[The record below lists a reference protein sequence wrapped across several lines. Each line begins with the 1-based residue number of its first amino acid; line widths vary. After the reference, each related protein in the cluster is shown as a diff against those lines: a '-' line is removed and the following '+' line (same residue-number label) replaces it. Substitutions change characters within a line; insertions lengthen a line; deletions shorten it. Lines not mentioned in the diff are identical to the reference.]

1 MRLLRNSSPDE
12 EMAISE
18 SLLDENEELNG
29 QYLKCKICLEEPVTH
44 CFSPRNHL
52 VTCEKCAYK
61 IDVMNVFVEELDL
74 GIGWIV
80 HYSMKHKRFDAQDA
94 CGISHASV
102 PIAITVGA
110 IEKSSVQ
117 LLIFQILDL
126 YVDIKDIPLAS
137 YNVNYLVQISHLH

>member
-29 QYLKCKICLEEPVTH
+29 QPHK
-44 CFSPRNHL
+44 
-52 VTCEKCAYK
+52 
-61 IDVMNVFVEELDL
+61 DVMNVFVEELDL

-137 YNVNYLVQISHLH
+137 YNVNYLSVYYYVYTRQIFTNKGILAKCNNK

>member
-1 MRLLRNSSPDE
+1 
-12 EMAISE
+12 MAISE

-29 QYLKCKICLEEPVTH
+29 QPHK
-44 CFSPRNHL
+44 
-52 VTCEKCAYK
+52 
-61 IDVMNVFVEELDL
+61 DVMNVFVEELDL

-110 IEKSSVQ
+110 IEKYSLGLVQ
-117 LLIFQILDL
+117 CELSGTNLSPSLVACAVALKISAIGNLSKEID
-126 YVDIKDIPLAS
+126 YIKDL
-137 YNVNYLVQISHLH
+137 

>member
-1 MRLLRNSSPDE
+1 E

-61 IDVMNVFVEELDL
+61 IGIYVICRSNISSYTRIPHKDVMNVFVEELDL

-110 IEKSSVQ
+110 IEKSIACAVA
-117 LLIFQILDL
+117 L
-126 YVDIKDIPLAS
+126 K
-137 YNVNYLVQISHLH
+137 ISAIGNLNL